1 MKIFLAGN
9 LGYIG
14 TTMSRVLRSAGHEVV
29 GCDCGYYKDGF
40 LRGDAETSIRESISR
55 QIFKDVRDISRE
67 DLAGCDAVVDYS
79 GLAND
84 PASDLNPAWTDQI
97 NHLSPARLAKLAKES
112 GIRRFV
118 FASSCSIYGA
128 QKGDN
133 FVDESSPLAPVS
145 AYAKAKIG
153 VEQEA
158 GKLKDRNFSPTFM
171 RNATVFGLSYRMRFD
186 LVVNNLTGWA
196 YTTGKVKL
204 LSAGTSWRPSLHVE
218 DCSKAVLAALEAP
231 EDAVSGQA
239 FNIGMDSENYKVID
253 IANMVKEIVPNCELE
268 VGKDAPIDP
277 RSYRVSF
284 RKINSTL
291 KGFRPSW
298 TVRKGIKQLYDYFN
312 EIKLDY
318 KTFSDKRF
326 YDVESIKRLISEGK
340 VDGDLRMLEMK
351 V

>member
-14 TTMSRVLRSAGHEVV
+14 TTMSHVLHSAGHEVV
-29 GCDCGYYKDGF
+29 GCDCGYYKGGF
-40 LRGDAETSIRESISR
+40 IRGDAETTIRESVSR

-67 DLAGCDAVVDYS
+67 DISGCDAVVDYS

-84 PASDLNPAWTDQI
+84 PASDLNPGWTDQI

-133 FVDESSPLAPVS
+133 LVEEGSPLAPVS

-153 VEQEA
+153 VEQEV
-158 GKLKDRNFSPTFM
+158 GKMKGPDFSPTFM
-171 RNATVFGLSYRMRFD
+171 RNSTVFGLSYRMRFD

-204 LSAGTSWRPSLHVE
+204 LSAGTSWRPSVHVE
-218 DCSKAVLAALEAP
+218 DCSKAVLAVLESP
-231 EDAVSGQA
+231 EDAVSGQS
-239 FNIGMDSENYKVID
+239 FNVGMDSENYKVID
-253 IANMVKEIVPNCELE
+253 IANMVKEIVPDCELE
-268 VGKDAPIDP
+268 AGKDAPIDP

-284 RKINSTL
+284 RKIRDTL
-291 KGFRPSW
+291 KNFTPSW
-298 TVRKGIKQLYDYFN
+298 TVRKGIKQLYDFFA
-312 EIKLDY
+312 ESKLDY
-318 KTFSDKRF
+318 DTFSDKRF

-340 VDGDLRMLEMK
+340 VDGDLRMLGMK